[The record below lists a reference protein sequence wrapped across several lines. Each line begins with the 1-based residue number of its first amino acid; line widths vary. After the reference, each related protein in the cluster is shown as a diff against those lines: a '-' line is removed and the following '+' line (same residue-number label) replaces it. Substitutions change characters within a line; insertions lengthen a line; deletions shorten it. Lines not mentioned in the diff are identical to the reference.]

1 MNYVVLS
8 LISRKKGSVLEMERI
23 KKAITNLLVLEHVDD
38 RSIFWD
44 EEGDLLFHPP
54 IYRQDKGYWLSL
66 LNSAIDKKN
75 WEFITGKL

>member
-1 MNYVVLS
+1 MNYVVVS

-54 IYRQDKGYWLSL
+54 VYRQDKGYWLSL

>member
-8 LISRKKGSVLEMERI
+8 LISRKKGSVLEKEGI

-54 IYRQDKGYWLSL
+54 VYRQDKGYWLSL